1 MSAKNIQRQLE
12 IKDRAHAQQITKT
25 ILEGWDHLTWN
36 ELLAD
41 DIVLSFRSGK
51 EDISRLGELG
61 GYGDVFQATGKKEV
75 KRVLTRMCGDL
86 RKGLS
91 VMTEFISGYHVI
103 LLGKLVVQ
111 RLNSNIK
118 SVPLAIYMDLNLDRK
133 IHKMTIAIVC
143 PLTRAEP
150 SRKASECYTV
160 STKERARHRGTY
172 GSER

>member
-1 MSAKNIQRQLE
+1 VSTKNIQRQLE
-12 IKDRAHAQQITKT
+12 IKDRARAQQIVKT

-41 DIVLSFRSGK
+41 DIVLSFRLRK
-51 EDISRLGELG
+51 EDIGRLGELG
-61 GYGDVFQATGKKEV
+61 EYGDFFQATGQKEV
-75 KRVLTRMCGDL
+75 KRVLTSMCGDL
-86 RKGLS
+86 RKSLS
-91 VMTEFISGYHVI
+91 VITEVISGYHVI

-111 RLNSNIK
+111 RMNGNIE
-118 SVPLAIYMDLNLDRK
+118 SLPVAIYMDLNLERK

-143 PLTRAEP
+143 PLPRTEAN
-150 SRKASECYTV
+150 RKASECYTV